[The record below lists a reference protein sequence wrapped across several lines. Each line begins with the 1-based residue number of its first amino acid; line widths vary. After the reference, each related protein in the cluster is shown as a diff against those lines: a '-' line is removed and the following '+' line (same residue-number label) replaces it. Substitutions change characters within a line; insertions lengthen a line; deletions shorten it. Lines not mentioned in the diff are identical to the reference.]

1 MPVLDRPLK
10 NTKFTLDASGVAG
23 FFGGEEAISAMA
35 TVHLFKGRKLLGWYN
50 SPGSYTIAKRFG
62 QLAASRFWDGLFPGP
77 NETPA
82 ISFGLDGR
90 LGPKYFATLSGTSM
104 QTGHLGYLTMQK
116 AKDERDLIQI
126 EGRTTAPSN
135 VAFLD
140 LKDVKYHGKVPQ
152 RDVGNALLGFIPI
165 QTSFLACI
173 MCALVADWFA
183 FAMILLGII
192 SSGVACLVIGSG
204 ELSLDTVKTPAPGAP
219 PGDGMLIGDNIVIVV
234 KGAEKDVNAITK
246 GKFLL
251 KIDGAPTYNGVG
263 LCSLLLLVQFLL
275 QLLLIPQ
282 GTLFGQIMFLAS
294 LGVSWVYNSYLSS
307 LEKEKIQ
314 AEVLFEKLGKPDMR
328 TFRLGT
334 RTTMAVFACL
344 LLCDGMESSSGN
356 VNPGKILLDFIPND
370 TQVWQRW
377 RKKVIQ
383 QMKERSS
390 SDSLTCLELNQD
402 DRSHLEKSD
411 LDLLTTLVEDARSA
425 FKGYHRYLCHPNQKS
440 LAPMIQYSNIDT
452 LPS

>member
-1 MPVLDRPLK
+1 MPVLSRPLK
-10 NTKFTLDASGVAG
+10 DTKFTLDASGVAG

-82 ISFGLDGR
+82 VSFGLDGR

-104 QTGHLGYLTMQK
+104 QTGHLGYLTMQR
-116 AKDERDLIQI
+116 AKDEKDLIQI
-126 EGRTTAPSN
+126 EGRETAPSK
-135 VAFLD
+135 VAFLE
-140 LKDVKYHGKVPQ
+140 LKDVKYQGRVPQ
-152 RDVGNALLGFIPI
+152 RDVGNALLAFIPI

-173 MCALVADWFA
+173 MCALVADWYA

-219 PGDGMLIGDNIVIVV
+219 PGDGMLIGDDMVIVV
-234 KGAEKDVNAITK
+234 KGAEKDINAITK

-251 KIDGAPTYNGVG
+251 KLSGEPTYDPIGF
-263 LCSLLLLVQFLL
+263 CSLLLLVQFLL

-282 GTLFGQIMFLAS
+282 GSLFGQIMFLAS

-314 AEVLFEKLGKPDMR
+314 AKVLFEKLGKPDMR

-334 RTTMAVFACL
+334 RTSMTVFACL
-344 LLCDGMESSSGN
+344 LLCDGMESSNGSID
-356 VNPGKILLDFIPND
+356 PGRILLDFISND
-370 TQVWQRW
+370 TQVWKRW
-377 RKKVIQ
+377 RNKVIR
-383 QMKERSS
+383 QMKESTS
-390 SDSLTCLELNQD
+390 SDSLACLELDQD
-402 DRSHLEKSD
+402 DRSHLERSD
-411 LDLLTTLVEDARSA
+411 IELLATLLDDARSA
-425 FKGYHRYLCHPNQKS
+425 FKGYHKHLCYPNQKITEDPV
-440 LAPMIQYSNIDT
+440 LKV
-452 LPS
+452 